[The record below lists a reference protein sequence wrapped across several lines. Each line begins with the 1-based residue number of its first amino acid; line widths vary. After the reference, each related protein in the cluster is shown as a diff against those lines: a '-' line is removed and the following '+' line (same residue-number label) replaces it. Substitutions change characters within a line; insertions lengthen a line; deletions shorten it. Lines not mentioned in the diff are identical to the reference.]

1 LAILT
6 SRKAPPDLQ
15 KSPSRPPEKPLPTS
29 PWRGGDGGR
38 GDSGEEGVS
47 G

>member
-15 KSPSRPPEKPLPTS
+15 KSPSRPPHGGEETEERRQ
-29 PWRGGDGGR
+29 RG